1 MRQITVMHGP
11 ERRRRWT
18 DEERLR
24 ILAEAAAPG
33 ACVAD
38 VARQHDIS
46 TARIY
51 TWRHKLRQQIA
62 GPQFAEA
69 VVDAGN
75 VNVPISEPSP
85 AVVVELGNR
94 VRMTVFPCAS
104 EALVAATLKALR

>member
-38 VARQHDIS
+38 VARRHEIS

-51 TWRHKLRQQIA
+51 TWRNKLRQHIVA
-62 GPQFAEA
+62 PEFAEA
-69 VVDAGN
+69 VVEDAVCN
-75 VNVPISEPSP
+75 ISTSMRP
-85 AVVVELGNR
+85 AAIMVELGDKAR
-94 VRMTVFPCAS
+94 VTIFAS
-104 EALVAATLKALR
+104 APPGLVVTTLKALR